1 MLKQEENIECPLVG
15 VYYTLILSMSTMF
28 FDASTLPIQRRMD
41 GTTQRN
47 KDEMMT
53 EEKILGRFARRKVF
67 SHSLIQK
74 DDMTSFS
81 LAAVEKLQIR

>member
-1 MLKQEENIECPLVG
+1 
-15 VYYTLILSMSTMF
+15 MSTMF